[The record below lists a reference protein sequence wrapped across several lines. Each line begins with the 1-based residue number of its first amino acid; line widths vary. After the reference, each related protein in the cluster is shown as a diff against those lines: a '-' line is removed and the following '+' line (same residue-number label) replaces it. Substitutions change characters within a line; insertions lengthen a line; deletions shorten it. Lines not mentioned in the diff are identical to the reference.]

1 MTNQQTTTET
11 PKKPPVLTLQDGYVK
26 VKIWENQGE
35 KGTYW
40 SVQPLRVYKKA
51 ENDWQET
58 NFYSGT
64 DILRV
69 GRLID
74 EAYNH
79 IETLKEG
86 RRINK

>member
-1 MTNQQTTTET
+1 MTDQQTTTKT
-11 PKKPPVLTLQDGYVK
+11 PKNPPIHVMQDALVK
-26 VKIWENQGE
+26 VKIWEHQGE

-51 ENDWQET
+51 ENDWQEA
-58 NFYSGT
+58 YSFTGT

-74 EAYNH
+74 EAYDY
-79 IETLKEG
+79 IETQKAD
-86 RRINK
+86 K

>member
-1 MTNQQTTTET
+1 MTNQQTTPET
-11 PKKPPVLTLQDGYVK
+11 PKNPPVLTFQDGYVK
-26 VKIWENQGE
+26 VKIWEHHGE

-51 ENDWQET
+51 EKDWRET
-58 NFYSGT
+58 YSFTGG

-74 EAYNH
+74 EAYGY
-79 IETLKEG
+79 IETLKNE
-86 RRINK
+86 RKDN